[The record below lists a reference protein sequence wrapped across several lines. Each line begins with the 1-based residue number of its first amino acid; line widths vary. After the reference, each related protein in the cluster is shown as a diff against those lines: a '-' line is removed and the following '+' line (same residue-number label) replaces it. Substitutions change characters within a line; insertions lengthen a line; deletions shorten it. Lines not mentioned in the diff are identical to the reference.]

1 MVQKE
6 ILTIFFKLFS
16 DMSKYFQ
23 LVEPFL
29 GQIFRNLNNILLE
42 RKIGRE
48 DPRVGGNVNKR
59 IAHTIHN
66 LTAYAWVLS
75 ASFSLQED
83 MKRNNT

>member
-1 MVQKE
+1 
-6 ILTIFFKLFS
+6 
-16 DMSKYFQ
+16 MSKYFQ

-29 GQIFRNLNNILLE
+29 GQIFRNLNKLLYYILLE
-42 RKIGRE
+42 RKFGRE
-48 DPRVGGNVNKR
+48 DPRIGGNVNKR

-66 LTAYAWVLS
+66 LTAYGWVLS